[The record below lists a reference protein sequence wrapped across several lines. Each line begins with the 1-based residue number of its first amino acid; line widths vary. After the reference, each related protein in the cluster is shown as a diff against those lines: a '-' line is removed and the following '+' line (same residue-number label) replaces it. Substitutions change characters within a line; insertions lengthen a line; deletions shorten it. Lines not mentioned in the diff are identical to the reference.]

1 MVKVT
6 IYKDPDGRYEGFDCT
21 GHARYA
27 DVGQDIVCAGVSAL
41 VINTINSVENLTEN
55 AAEAESDE
63 ETGEIRFRFKG
74 QADANGK
81 TSHGFP
87 GLRLRGNTGK
97 LREQLSRSQDQGGVG
112 HVKYEPSVFCS

>member
-55 AAEAESDE
+55 ACQKPSQMRT
-63 ETGEIRFRFKG
+63 TGDDPVPVHKDRRMPTENFSWIPW
-74 QADANGK
+74 
-81 TSHGFP
+81 S
-87 GLRLRGNTGK
+87 
-97 LREQLSRSQDQGGVG
+97 
-112 HVKYEPSVFCS
+112 

>member
-81 TSHGFP
+81 LLMDSLVL
-87 GLRLRGNTGK
+87 GLEGIQVNYGNNYLVLK
-97 LREQLSRSQDQGGVG
+97 I
-112 HVKYEPSVFCS
+112 

>member
-27 DVGQDIVCAGVSAL
+27 DVGQDIVCAGVSSL

-55 AAEAESDE
+55 AAEAESNE

-74 QADANGK
+74 QADAA
-81 TSHGFP
+81 
-87 GLRLRGNTGK
+87 GK
-97 LREQLSRSQDQGGVG
+97 LLMDSLVLGLEGIQANYGNSYLVLKIKE
-112 HVKYEPSVFCS
+112 V

>member
-1 MVKVT
+1 MREFRLLSSIRSILLK
-6 IYKDPDGRYEGFDCT
+6 IY
-21 GHARYA
+21 
-27 DVGQDIVCAGVSAL
+27 
-41 VINTINSVENLTEN
+41 TEN

-81 TSHGFP
+81 LLMDSLVL
-87 GLRLRGNTGK
+87 GLAGNTGNTYGNNYLVLK
-97 LREQLSRSQDQGGVG
+97 IQGGVG